1 MCLRCSLVISCP
13 QTARSPPSR
22 TVTFHFPS
30 PSVVCLPVRPE
41 DPQGRNQT
49 GGFLSAALGLAQHS
63 RILLQLE
70 LTSVQ
75 AAWKLAQD
83 RD

>member
-1 MCLRCSLVISCP
+1 M
-13 QTARSPPSR
+13 
-22 TVTFHFPS
+22 VTFHFPS
-30 PSVVCLPVRPE
+30 PIFPSFCLPVGPE

-75 AAWKLAQD
+75 SAWKLAQD